1 MEFYQNF
8 LSLYHSLHE
17 YYPSIMQ
24 PQEVSIFTTNNSI
37 TPIDVSANSTLQKS
51 EVIETDSVTPF
62 LSKEI
67 PKEKSNEGIP
77 Y

>member
-1 MEFYQNF
+1 
-8 LSLYHSLHE
+8 
-17 YYPSIMQ
+17 MQ